1 MGENTIMISANE
13 KHFALLAYFEFKAT
27 VSQSVSQSVSQ
38 LVRLAGSGNWNSI
51 SFSFQIKILF
61 VQEFEYQIMSFVCE
75 AFVYKKS
82 AQIATNGDSK
92 PKICL

>member
-38 LVRLAGSGNWNSI
+38 FGR
-51 SFSFQIKILF
+51 
-61 VQEFEYQIMSFVCE
+61 
-75 AFVYKKS
+75 
-82 AQIATNGDSK
+82 
-92 PKICL
+92 

>member
-27 VSQSVSQSVSQ
+27 VSQSVSQ
-38 LVRLAGSGNWNSI
+38 LVRLAGSENWNSI

-82 AQIATNGDSK
+82 AQIATDGDNK